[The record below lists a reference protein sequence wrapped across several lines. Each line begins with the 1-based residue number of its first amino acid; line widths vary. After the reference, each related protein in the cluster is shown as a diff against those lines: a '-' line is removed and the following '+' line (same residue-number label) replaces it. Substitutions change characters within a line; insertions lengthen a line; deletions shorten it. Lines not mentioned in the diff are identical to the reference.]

1 MINIIKNIL
10 IVAFIML
17 IVLVGSIDLDKTED
31 NIRNNRENISVST
44 CIENNI

>member
-1 MINIIKNIL
+1 MFDIIKSIL

-31 NIRNNRENISVST
+31 NIRNNHGNVSVSI

>member
-1 MINIIKNIL
+1 MFDIIKSIL

-31 NIRNNRENISVST
+31 NIRNNDGNVSVSI